1 MFKKIILAS
10 AFIAA
15 STASFANPSTLNIY
29 TYDSFSSDWGPGPKL
44 EQLFEKQCQCDVKFI
59 AFDNSVTMF
68 NRLRLEGKK
77 AKADVVIGLDQ
88 SLIEAAEQS
97 KLFTQATVD
106 LTSLK
111 LPVTWQNKTYIPYDF
126 GSYAFIY
133 DKTKLTNPP
142 TSLKELVE
150 RQDLRII
157 YQDPRTSSVGRG
169 LLLWLNQVYPADQV
183 ATAWQALAKHTV
195 TVGKG
200 WSDTYGAFLKG
211 ESDLVL
217 SYRTSPLYH
226 LLNEKN
232 DHYAATVFSEG
243 NVLQIEVAA
252 KLKSSKQGKLA
263 DQFLQFLL
271 SSEAQKVISESNV
284 MFAVTDAKIEPH
296 YDQLRQQVL
305 SEKTI
310 DTTNITHQQTKNWL
324 SVWQNALAK

>member
-1 MFKKIILAS
+1 MLKHVIFAS
-10 AFIAA
+10 TLAA
-15 STASFANPSTLNIY
+15 STLSFAVSPTLNVY
-29 TYDSFSSDWGPGPKL
+29 TYDSFASDWGPGPKL
-44 EQLFEKQCQCDVKFI
+44 EQLFEQQCQCDLKFI
-59 AFDNSVTMF
+59 AFDDSITMF

-77 AKADVVIGLDQ
+77 SKADVALGVDQ
-88 SLIEAAEQS
+88 SLLEAADQS
-97 KLFTQATVD
+97 ALFAPATID
-106 LTSLK
+106 LSALN
-111 LPVTWQNKTYIPYDF
+111 LPVTWQNQTYIPYDF

-133 DKTKLTNPP
+133 DKSKLSTPP

-150 RQDLRII
+150 RKDLRII

-169 LLLWLNQVYPADQV
+169 LLLWINQVYPQAQV
-183 ATAWQALAKHTV
+183 AQAWQTLAEHTV

-200 WSDTYGAFLKG
+200 WTDTYGAFLKG

-226 LLNEKN
+226 LLNEQKDN
-232 DHYAATVFSEG
+232 YAATVFSEG

-252 KLKSSKQGKLA
+252 KLKASQHGQLA

-271 SSEAQKVISESNV
+271 SPAAQKVISESNV
-284 MFAVTDAKIEPH
+284 MFSVTNAAVEPH

-305 SEKTI
+305 AEKTL
-310 DTTNITHQQTKNWL
+310 DTSNISHQQTKTWL